1 MKYIVVDLEMN
12 PMDIQ
17 YAEERALCMSEII
30 EIGAVLLDESF
41 QEIGSF
47 MTLVKPQYST
57 EIRKSIVKL
66 TGITTE
72 MVQSAPAFQEA
83 ADMFFRW
90 CSSIP
95 GEIEI
100 CQWSVSDYHQF
111 QCEMQLKQYTLNKK
125 AKEIFR
131 DWCDFQCEY
140 GTVLGV
146 DRQLSLKQAIMYAGI
161 EVEGR
166 LHDALDDARN
176 TAHLVKIIRIP
187 ELRQKALDSVIEA
200 LKPKP
205 MTVSLGAMFDFSQ
218 FDLSA

>member
-12 PMDIQ
+12 PLEHQ
-17 YAEERALCMSEII
+17 YKNERLICNDEII
-30 EIGAVLLDESF
+30 EIGAVLMDESF

-47 MTLVKPQYST
+47 MTLVKPQYSA
-57 EIRKSIVKL
+57 EIRNSIEKL

-72 MVQSAPAFQEA
+72 MVQAAPTFQDA
-83 ADMFFRW
+83 MDMFFKW
-90 CSSIP
+90 CCSIP
-95 GEIEI
+95 GEVQI
-100 CQWSVSDYHQF
+100 CQWSENDFLQF
-111 QCEMQLKQYTLNKK
+111 QREMQLKEYALDEK
-125 AKEIFR
+125 AQGLFT

-146 DRQLSLKQAIMYAGI
+146 DRRISLKQAIMYAGI
-161 EVEGR
+161 EMEGR

-187 ELRQKALDSVIEA
+187 ELRKKALESVIEA

-205 MTVSLGAMFDFSQ
+205 MSVSLGAMFDFSQ